1 VEDGMKLGTVTYN
14 LAKDW
19 DIEAIIQKLSA
30 NRFEGVELRT
40 THAHGVELSLTAAQ
54 RAEVR
59 RRFQD
64 SPITLVGLGGTYE
77 YHSSDPAV
85 LRANIEGTKQYARL
99 AADVGAS
106 GIKVRPNNVEDD
118 KGIPREQTFEQI
130 GRAFDECA
138 AFAADYGVEVRMEVH
153 GHVTQEP
160 ANFRQIMQH
169 VGHPNARVCWN
180 CNAPDVGED
189 GSIKSNFDALSDRI
203 SLVHMRDLYWPDY
216 PWKELMVLLQGIN
229 YQGFCLAEI
238 PETAEPERIMGYYR
252 ALFDAYNEIAQL
264 RRA

>member
-1 VEDGMKLGTVTYN
+1 MKLGTVTYN

-19 DIEAIIQKLSA
+19 DIETIIAKLSA
-30 NRFEGVELRT
+30 NGFEGVELRT

-64 SPITLVGLGGTYE
+64 SPVTLVGLGGTYE
-77 YHSSDPAV
+77 YHSSDPEV
-85 LRANIEGTKQYARL
+85 LRANIEGTKEYARL

-118 KGIPREQTFEQI
+118 KGIPREQTYAQI
-130 GRAFDECA
+130 GRAWDECA
-138 AFAADYGVEVRMEVH
+138 AFAADYGVQVRMEVH

-160 ANFRQIMQH
+160 ANFLQILQH
-169 VGHPNARVCWN
+169 VEHPNAKVCWN
-180 CNAPDVGED
+180 CNAPDVTAAGT
-189 GSIKSNFDALSDRI
+189 IKPNFDKMADRI
-203 SLVHMRDLYWPDY
+203 ALVHMRDLYWPDY
-216 PWKELMVLLQGIN
+216 PWQELMVLLQGIN

-252 ALFDAYNEIAQL
+252 ALFDAYNEIARL
-264 RRA
+264 RQR